1 MNMKL
6 VCFIFILALESLEA
20 KSKLEDLTS
29 PWKEIV
35 NYLLPE
41 NPSIVRVR
49 NLNEV
54 KTEINNVT
62 TLDFIGLAKKYDYH
76 TEEHY
81 VTTKDGYNLV
91 IHRLLK
97 GPLYDVNQQKKKV
110 VFLQHGILCSS
121 DSWIIIGVGKD
132 LAFLLA
138 DEGYDIW
145 LGNVRGSSYCRSH
158 VKLSPQSKDFWQ
170 FSFHEVGTIDLPT
183 MIDYVLNYTMQKT
196 VIYIG
201 HSMGTTELFVL
212 LSTKPEYNKKIKL
225 GILFAPAAIL
235 KEVSPVL
242 NFIRNEIPTIK
253 TILPEIFSYLPAGTS
268 VQTLYHFY
276 QLIITQKFQTYDY
289 GYIGNYKQYGQ
300 ATPKMYDLKKVT
312 VPLMLFYGA
321 NDVVIPISNVL
332 ETYKHLPNVIL
343 LEEVPYKLFN
353 HMDFLWSIDAKTLLY
368 NRVIELLKKLDK

>member
-253 TILPEIFSYLPAGTS
+253 EFFDFNDIYEIASLSSNSITIGRTLCADGT
-268 VQTLYHFY
+268 
-276 QLIITQKFQTYDY
+276 ITQPICAAMTF
-289 GYIGNYKQYGQ
+289 
-300 ATPKMYDLKKVT
+300 L
-312 VPLMLFYGA
+312 
-321 NDVVIPISNVL
+321 VVGSDPPQLNTQVL
-332 ETYKHLPNVIL
+332 PCKHFIIFINL
-343 LEEVPYKLFN
+343 
-353 HMDFLWSIDAKTLLY
+353 S
-368 NRVIELLKKLDK
+368 LLKNFKPMIMDILVITNSTDKQRLKCTI